1 MRAVSFSL
9 GHHQIGSSGTT
20 SARVDVARAI
30 GVASV
35 IAYNWWVA
43 VPLVPG
49 LVTSPNEFFSDLEV
63 AGYRDADLMQHADLL
78 AGSLLIIALLM
89 RGAAGRDGARR
100 EWKWLVA
107 FAAAGAVGGRFPYAC
122 SEGLSATCRNL
133 EWHLQL
139 PLHHYVHVIS
149 GIGEFVFL
157 TVAVSLAVRRTQG
170 ETTREARVFRIIF
183 KGLIVGYPVLGLA
196 YLSDRMGAF
205 IEPVFFVLFSAMI
218 IEELFQPVARESSP
232 AQQGPP
238 PAEIDESPP
247 TASPV
252 GGKRVRITGSVRQ

>member
-20 SARVDVARAI
+20 SARVDGARAI

-43 VPLVPG
+43 VPFVPG

-107 FAAAGAVGGRFPYAC
+107 FAAAGAIGSRFPYAC

-149 GIGEFVFL
+149 GIGEFACL
-157 TVAVSLAVRRTQG
+157 TVAVILAVRRTQG
-170 ETTREARVFRIIF
+170 ETTREARAFRILL

-196 YLSDRMGAF
+196 YLSDRLGAF
-205 IEPVFFVLFSAMI
+205 VEPVFFVIFSAMI
-218 IEELFQPVARESSP
+218 IEELFEPAGKVTSP

-238 PAEIDESPP
+238 PAEIDDRPP

-252 GGKRVRITGSVRQ
+252 GSKRVRITRSVRQ